1 MIFQHSY
8 FAIANATLATSV
20 DVERTFSQGR
30 LLLSHIRNRLSAQST
45 RATLCLGD
53 WSKMGFMKNND
64 VMKVVNAPDVEGDG
78 DSDGNVEQEEWDKID
93 LDSV

>member
-1 MIFQHSY
+1 
-8 FAIANATLATSV
+8 
-20 DVERTFSQGR
+20 
-30 LLLSHIRNRLSAQST
+30 
-45 RATLCLGD
+45 
-53 WSKMGFMKNND
+53 MGFMKNND